1 LKKRTQA
8 AVLENQFSRGGNVPL
23 MAIEKEPQKPP
34 GIGWTIAALVIM
46 VVIII
51 GGLVGLG
58 WLVFYVAD
66 LICVAADP
74 GSASALCQDVRN

>member
-1 LKKRTQA
+1 
-8 AVLENQFSRGGNVPL
+8 
-23 MAIEKEPQKPP
+23 MAIEKEPQKPA
-34 GIGWTIAALVIM
+34 GIGWTIAVLVIFA
-46 VVIII
+46 VVGIAV
-51 GGLVGLG
+51 LVGVG